1 MKKVTT
7 SGVQVIKFIPR
18 QFSENLSVEIRDDST
33 NETNVLPFQVSI
45 WNLADYNW
53 EAANFNWETDNTAA
67 IVGDYIQLSFE
78 YDFVEGR
85 FYDITVTDTA
95 DADLPII
102 YKDKLFCT
110 DQTVNQETNEYYS
123 VNEGEYVTYNSNDN
137 DYIII

>member
-18 QFSENLSVEIRDDST
+18 QFSTNLSVGIRDDST
-33 NETNVLPFQVSI
+33 NETQDSQFKPTI
-45 WNLADYNW
+45 WNKADYNW
-53 EAANFNWETDNTAA
+53 DDANFNWDINNESA
-67 IVGDYIQLSFE
+67 IIGDYIQISFE

-85 FYDITVTDTA
+85 FYDIEVKDMS
-95 DADLPII
+95 DANSPII

-110 DQTVNQETNEYYS
+110 DQTVNQATNEYYS

>member
-7 SGVQVIKFIPR
+7 SGVQIIKFIPR
-18 QFSENLSVEIRDDST
+18 QYSTTISVEIRDDST
-33 NETNVLPFQVSI
+33 NETSIVPFFQTL
-45 WNLADYNW
+45 WNTADYNW
-53 EAANFNWETDNTAA
+53 EAANFNWEVDNSAS

-85 FYDITVTDTA
+85 FYDIEVTDTA

-110 DQTVNQETNEYYS
+110 DQDVNQSENDYYS